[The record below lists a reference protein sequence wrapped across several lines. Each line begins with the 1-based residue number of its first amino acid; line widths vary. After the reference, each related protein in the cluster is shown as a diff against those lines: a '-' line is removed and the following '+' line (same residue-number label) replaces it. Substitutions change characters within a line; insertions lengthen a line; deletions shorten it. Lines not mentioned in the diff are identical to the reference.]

1 MADASVRVFDSGPGA
16 PTVGTVEEVPGILA
30 SGSGWVWV
38 DVPEPDDSTLAMLC
52 EVFGVHP
59 KAAADGLARNHI
71 ARLHHYRDVLYL
83 ALHRPEPG
91 AHGHVH
97 YLELDLYLGP
107 RFLVT
112 LHGPRNVTVPLESL
126 LRETSDVA
134 ARVDAGRLRPASP
147 TTLLYALVSAL
158 TNVQERLVNDFAQEV
173 GRLEQRVMAQ
183 ADDDHPQEFL
193 DELFTVRHTLLTVR
207 TMAAQGSQVLARAAT
222 LARRASVPGS
232 GAGEGEDAGVP
243 VSADVLALED
253 LRDQYDRLARITTS
267 QLEFLE
273 GATSFYRARTDTRM
287 LIAAERLA
295 VIAAITLPVAAISSV
310 LGMNVVVNDSTQW
323 PLFFVVVGLMGA
335 LSLFLLHWAKRQG
348 WW

>member
-1 MADASVRVFDSGPGA
+1 MADVSVRVFDGDTGA
-16 PTVGTVEEVPGILA
+16 VGVRALDDLPGILA
-30 SGSGWVWV
+30 AGLDWVWV
-38 DVPEPDDSTLAMLC
+38 DVPEPDAATSRLLC

-59 KAAADGLARNHI
+59 KAAADGLSRNHI
-71 ARLHHYRDVLYL
+71 ARLHHYADVLYL
-83 ALHRPEPG
+83 ALHRPDPG
-91 AHGHVH
+91 AAGHVH

-112 LHGPRNVTVPLESL
+112 LHGPRNETVPLEAM
-126 LRETSDVA
+126 LRESADVA

-147 TTLLYALVSAL
+147 MALLYALVSAL
-158 TNVQERLVNDFAQEV
+158 TNVQERLVNDFAQQV
-173 GRLEQRVMAQ
+173 GQLEQRVMAQ

-207 TMAAQGSQVLARAAT
+207 TMAAQGAQVLARAVT
-222 LARRASVPGS
+222 LTG
-232 GAGEGEDAGVP
+232 DAAP
-243 VSADVLALED
+243 ADAVLLED
-253 LRDQYDRLARITTS
+253 LRDQYDRLARITAS

-273 GATSFYRARTDTRM
+273 GVTSFYRARTDTRM

-310 LGMNVVVNDSTQW
+310 LGMNLVVNDQTRW
-323 PLFFVVVGLMGA
+323 PAFVVVVALMGA
-335 LSLFLLHWAKRQG
+335 LSLFLLRWARRQG